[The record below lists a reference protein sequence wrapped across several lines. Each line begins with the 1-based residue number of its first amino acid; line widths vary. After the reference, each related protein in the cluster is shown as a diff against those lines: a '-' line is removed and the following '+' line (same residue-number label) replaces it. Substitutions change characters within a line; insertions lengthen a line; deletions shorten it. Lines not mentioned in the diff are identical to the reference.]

1 MNMTSPPSPAPAIP
15 AWRVW
20 LLASRPKTLPA
31 AIAPVLVGTALA
43 YREGAFVLPA
53 AVAALAVALLLQVG
67 ANFANDY
74 FDFFK
79 GADTPERIGP
89 VRVVASGLLSPRK
102 LRVGMIVVFGA
113 ATLAGLYLVF
123 RGGVPLLIVG
133 AGVILAAI
141 AYTGGP
147 WPFGYYGL
155 GDAVVFLCFG
165 FIAVAG
171 TYYVQ
176 ALRLT
181 PLAFLVAVPAG
192 ALVTDILVVNN
203 LRDIETDHR
212 AGKRTLAVLLGASRT
227 IIEYVLLLALAYVV
241 PLLLWARGGQAGWVM
256 LPWLSLPLAVRLVRE
271 IRIAHEGPVFNNL
284 LARTAQLALLFDLL
298 FALGLMR

>member
-1 MNMTSPPSPAPAIP
+1 MNRVTDSSPPPLP
-15 AWRVW
+15 AWRIW

-43 YREGAFVLPA
+43 YRDGAFVLPA
-53 AVAALAVALLLQVG
+53 AFASLAVALLLQVG

-79 GADTPERIGP
+79 GADTFERVGP
-89 VRVVASGLLSPRK
+89 VRVVASGLLPPRQ
-102 LRVGMIVVFGA
+102 LRVGMAVVFGA
-113 ATLAGLYLVF
+113 AGLAGLYLVF
-123 RGGVPLLIVG
+123 RGGLPLLIVG
-133 AGVILAAI
+133 AGVIAAAL

-165 FIAVAG
+165 LIAVVG

-176 ALRLT
+176 TLRLT
-181 PLAFLVAVPAG
+181 RLAFLVAVPAG
-192 ALVTDILVVNN
+192 TLVTAILVVNN
-203 LRDIETDHR
+203 LRDINTDRR
-212 AGKRTLAVLLGASRT
+212 AGKRTLAVFLGATRT
-227 IIEYVLLLALAYVV
+227 RTEYVLLLALAYVV
-241 PLLLWARGGQAGWVM
+241 PLLLWARGGQSGWVM
-256 LPWLSLPLAVRLVRE
+256 LPWLSLPLSAHLARE
-271 IRIAHEGPVFNNL
+271 IFVARDGPSFNVL

>member
-1 MNMTSPPSPAPAIP
+1 MNRVTDPPPPPLP

-43 YREGAFVLPA
+43 YRDGAFVLLA
-53 AVAALAVALLLQVG
+53 AVASLVVALLLQVG

-79 GADTPERIGP
+79 GADTPERVGP
-89 VRVVASGLLSPRK
+89 VRVVASGLLSPRR
-102 LRVGMIVVFGA
+102 LRVGMAVVFGA
-113 ATLAGLYLVF
+113 AGIAGLHLVF
-123 RGGVPLLIVG
+123 RGGLPLLIVG
-133 AGVILAAI
+133 AGVIVAAL

-155 GDAVVFLCFG
+155 GDVVVFLCFG
-165 FIAVAG
+165 LIAVAG

-181 PLAFLVAVPAG
+181 ALSAWSAIPPGL
-192 ALVTDILVVNN
+192 LVTAILVVNN
-203 LRDIETDHR
+203 LRDIDTDRR
-212 AGKRTLAVLLGASRT
+212 AGKRTLAVLLGATRT
-227 IIEYVLLLALAYVV
+227 RMEYVLLLALAYVV
-241 PLLLWARGGQAGWVM
+241 PLLLWARGGQSGWVM
-256 LPWLSLPLAVRLVRE
+256 LPWLSLPLAAHLVRE
-271 IRIAHEGPVFNNL
+271 TLVAGDGPSFNVI

>member
-1 MNMTSPPSPAPAIP
+1 LPHPIP

-43 YREGAFVLPA
+43 YRDGAFVLPA
-53 AVAALAVALLLQVG
+53 AIASLAVALFLQVG

-79 GADTPERIGP
+79 GADTPERVGP
-89 VRVVASGLLSPRK
+89 VRVLAGGLLSPRK
-102 LRVGMIVVFGA
+102 LRVGMAVIFGA
-113 ATLAGLYLVF
+113 AGVAGLYLVF
-123 RGGVPLLIVG
+123 RGGIPLLIVG

-155 GDAVVFLCFG
+155 GDVVVFLCFG

-181 PLAFLVAVPAG
+181 PLAFLTAVPAG

-212 AGKRTLAVLLGASRT
+212 AGKRTLAVFLGASRT
-227 IIEYVLLLALAYVV
+227 RMEYVLLLALAYIV
-241 PLLLWARGGQAGWVM
+241 PLLLWVGGGQPAWVM
-256 LPWLSLPLAVRLVRE
+256 LPWLSLPLAVYLVRE
-271 IRIAHEGPVFNNL
+271 IFVASDGPAFNAL

-298 FALGLMR
+298 FALGLMH